1 MRHPSLERGFSLI
14 ELMIVVAIIGIIA
27 SIAYPS
33 YQSTIVSSYQRTA
46 QADLMAFAAAMERHH
61 SGGFSYTGAGE
72 NGGNTGTPSICLS
85 YSPATE
91 PEANKRYNLT
101 ILSADAL
108 SYQLKATPVEGT
120 SQASNGAL
128 FYYSDGRKGWDEN
141 NNGSLDAGEF
151 CWAC

>member
-33 YQSTIVSSYQRTA
+33 YQSTIVGSYQRTA

-72 NGGNTGTPSICLS
+72 NGGNTGTPV
-85 YSPATE
+85 Y
-91 PEANKRYNLT
+91 
-101 ILSADAL
+101 
-108 SYQLKATPVEGT
+108 
-120 SQASNGAL
+120 SQAILPPPNLKRINATTSL
-128 FYYSDGRKGWDEN
+128 FY
-141 NNGSLDAGEF
+141 LQTP
-151 CWAC
+151 